1 MQLAQQISANVLE
14 KLMQTDRCCPAA
26 CKSMHASQSPH
37 HRVHAGPLANAA
49 AAAEPWPRCSCL
61 YELQLARLHRAC
73 AQQHL
78 RFPMLLLLHMSS
90 HVFLCA
96 LPSAPSQCTRLLT
109 AAYGAAADEP
119 HPSRDFLHALQQAD
133 KMRKDK
139 GDSYLG
145 VDCLFIAVLNEKD
158 VASALADAGVG
169 KLQIETAL
177 LDLRGKD
184 KSKKASPH
192 SCMHTLPLHHTP
204 QGMSCD

>member
-1 MQLAQQISANVLE
+1 MPLLLQSPGPCAVTVQTAAGVPPVNVLSHIWDLLCCCCKRAVTSCLHCHQQHCSAQQPLTSA
-14 KLMQTDRCCPAA
+14 
-26 CKSMHASQSPH
+26 H
-37 HRVHAGPLANAA
+37 G
-49 AAAEPWPRCSCL
+49 AAAE
-61 YELQLARLHRAC
+61 
-73 AQQHL
+73 
-78 RFPMLLLLHMSS
+78 
-90 HVFLCA
+90 
-96 LPSAPSQCTRLLT
+96 
-109 AAYGAAADEP
+109 EP

-133 KMRKDK
+133 KLRKDK

-192 SCMHTLPLHHTP
+192 SSNDHKLAAYVPDISATLST
-204 QGMSCD
+204 

>member
-1 MQLAQQISANVLE
+1 MTSCLHCHQHHCSAQQPLTV
-14 KLMQTDRCCPAA
+14 A
-26 CKSMHASQSPH
+26 CGS
-37 HRVHAGPLANAA
+37 
-49 AAAEPWPRCSCL
+49 AAE
-61 YELQLARLHRAC
+61 
-73 AQQHL
+73 
-78 RFPMLLLLHMSS
+78 
-90 HVFLCA
+90 
-96 LPSAPSQCTRLLT
+96 
-109 AAYGAAADEP
+109 EP

-133 KMRKDK
+133 KLRKDK

-192 SCMHTLPLHHTP
+192 SSIHTLHHDMLCNDHKLAAYVPDISAFLST
-204 QGMSCD
+204 